1 MSEQGIAPLGGRVFN
16 TLAGPARMVLILALI
31 VLAFSVA
38 RFDAFASFANLRNI
52 GMAAAILLV
61 MSVGA
66 TYVIVTAGVDL
77 SVGAVL
83 VFSGVIAAQVMQYLG
98 GEGWGVALAGLIAA
112 CIAGTGWG
120 VINGLLVAKARIPA
134 LIATLGTMG
143 AAQGLAWIIAGED
156 LKDVPTELGDIVGVG
171 DFYGVPVLVVIAA
184 VVTIVGGVWLAAT
197 RFGRHALAIGSNP
210 LAAREMGIPV
220 DRHLIRIYALAG
232 LLAGFAGLLSLA
244 RYGSTTMSGHAT
256 DNLSV
261 IAAVVIGGTSLFGGR
276 GSVFGTAVGVL
287 IPATLENG
295 LIMVDL
301 STFWRD
307 VMVGVVLIL
316 AVYLDQLG
324 RRAAR

>member
-156 LKDVPTELGDIVGVG
+156 LKDVPTELGDTIGVG
-171 DFYGVPVLVVIAA
+171 DFYGVPVIVVIAA